1 MKCFLLST
9 SSLSKSKEQTNTG
22 LEGLAL
28 ASLAHLSANL
38 SYSSEGGGGVE
49 SSAAQLTGRGDK
61 GERENKMIRGKMEGK
76 KKRRKE
82 ALGRREKGLVVG

>member
-1 MKCFLLST
+1 M
-9 SSLSKSKEQTNTG
+9 
-22 LEGLAL
+22 
-28 ASLAHLSANL
+28 
-38 SYSSEGGGGVE
+38 E